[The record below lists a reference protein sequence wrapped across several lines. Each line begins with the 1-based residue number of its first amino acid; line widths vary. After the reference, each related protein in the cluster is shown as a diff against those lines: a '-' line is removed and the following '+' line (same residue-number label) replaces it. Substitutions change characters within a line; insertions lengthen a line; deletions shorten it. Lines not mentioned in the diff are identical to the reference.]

1 MTSSVFLLKQIPLR
15 VDLEHM
21 LILHSSINVVF
32 VYLSI
37 HLHQILRVKKQ
48 VKTTKLSYSM
58 LQLFRLFLNLHLHC
72 IQYFL

>member
-21 LILHSSINVVF
+21 LILHSSMNVVF

-37 HLHQILRVKKQ
+37 HL
-48 VKTTKLSYSM
+48 LSFCYE
-58 LQLFRLFLNLHLHC
+58 LV
-72 IQYFL
+72 